1 MHHYARAPLLQATL
15 SAGKAAFS
23 RTILPSHFYDNDT
36 TTVAQALLGK
46 LLVHET
52 PAGILAGR
60 IVETEAYLA
69 NDPACHAHGGKNTP
83 RTAVMF
89 GPPGMAYIYLIYGMH
104 NCFNVVTGAEGTGE
118 AVLIR
123 ALEPVYG
130 VELMQTYRNQLA
142 LHNLC
147 SGPGKLVYAMG
158 ITRALNA
165 QSLMEPPLYLAEP
178 VVETE
183 KFQVVTTTRIG
194 ISRGADLPLRFYVKG
209 NAFISRK

>member
-1 MHHYARAPLLQATL
+1 MPTRKP
-15 SAGKAAFS
+15 SFS
-23 RTILPSHFYDNDT
+23 WNILPSHFYDNET
-36 TTVAQALLGK
+36 TAVAQALLGK

-69 NDPACHAHGGKNTP
+69 DDPACHAHGGKNTP

-89 GPPGMAYIYLIYGMH
+89 GPPGAAYIYLIYGMH
-104 NCFNVVTGAEGTGE
+104 NCFNVVTGPAGTGE

-123 ALEPVYG
+123 ALEPVCG
-130 VELMQTYRNQLA
+130 IELMQTYRNQLV

-165 QSLMEPPLYLAEP
+165 HSLMEPPLYLAEP
-178 VVETE
+178 LVESE
-183 KFQVVTTTRIG
+183 ALQIITTMRIG
-194 ISRGADLPLRFYVKG
+194 ISKGAALPLRFYIKD

>member
-1 MHHYARAPLLQATL
+1 MPSRKP
-15 SAGKAAFS
+15 SFS
-23 RTILPSHFYDNDT
+23 RNILPSHFYDNET
-36 TTVAQALLGK
+36 TAVAQALLGK

-69 NDPACHAHGGKNTP
+69 DDPACHAHGGKNTP

-89 GPPGMAYIYLIYGMH
+89 GPPGAAYIYLIYGKH
-104 NCFNVVTGAEGTGE
+104 NCFNVVTGPAGTGE

-123 ALEPVYG
+123 ALEPIYG
-130 VELMQTYRNQLA
+130 MELMQNYRNQLA

-178 VVETE
+178 LVESE
-183 KFQVVTTTRIG
+183 ALQIITTMRIG
-194 ISRGADLPLRFYVKG
+194 IAKGAALPLRFYIKD
-209 NAFISRK
+209 NSFISRK

>member
-1 MHHYARAPLLQATL
+1 MIPTRKFL
-15 SAGKAAFS
+15 SS
-23 RTILPSHFYDNDT
+23 HNILPSHFYDHGT
-36 TTVAQALLGK
+36 TAVAQALLGK

-69 NDPACHAHGGKNTP
+69 DDPACHAHGGKKTP
-83 RTAVMF
+83 RTEVMF
-89 GPPGMAYIYLIYGMH
+89 GAPGTAYIYLIYGMH

-123 ALEPVYG
+123 ALEPVCG
-130 VELMQTYRNQLA
+130 IELMQVWRNQSA

-147 SGPGKLVYAMG
+147 SGPGKLVNAMG

-165 QSLMEPPLYLAEP
+165 LSLMEPPLYLAEP
-178 VVETE
+178 VAKPE
-183 KFQVVTTTRIG
+183 KFNIVTTTRIG
-194 ISRGADLPLRFYVKG
+194 ISKGADLLLRFYVKDSL
-209 NAFISRK
+209 FISRK

>member
-1 MHHYARAPLLQATL
+1 MPTRKP
-15 SAGKAAFS
+15 SFS
-23 RTILPSHFYDNDT
+23 WNILPSHFYDNET
-36 TTVAQALLGK
+36 TAVAQALLGK
-46 LLVHET
+46 LLVHKT

-69 NDPACHAHGGKNTP
+69 DDPACHAHGGKNTP

-89 GPPGMAYIYLIYGMH
+89 GPPGAAYIYLIYGMH
-104 NCFNVVTGAEGTGE
+104 NCFNVVTGPAGTGE

-123 ALEPVYG
+123 ALEPVCG
-130 VELMQTYRNQLA
+130 IELMQTYRNQLV

-165 QSLMEPPLYLAEP
+165 HSLMEPPLYLAEP
-178 VVETE
+178 LVESE
-183 KFQVVTTTRIG
+183 ALQIITTMRIG
-194 ISRGADLPLRFYVKG
+194 ISKGAALPLRFYIKD

>member
-1 MHHYARAPLLQATL
+1 MPTRKP
-15 SAGKAAFS
+15 SFS
-23 RTILPSHFYDNDT
+23 WNILPSHFYDNET
-36 TTVAQALLGK
+36 TAVAQALLGK
-46 LLVHET
+46 LLVHKT

-69 NDPACHAHGGKNTP
+69 DDPACHAHGGKNTP

-89 GPPGMAYIYLIYGMH
+89 GPPGAAYIYLIYGMH
-104 NCFNVVTGAEGTGE
+104 NCFNVVTGPAGTGE

-123 ALEPVYG
+123 ALEPVCG
-130 VELMQTYRNQLA
+130 IELMQTYRNQLV

-165 QSLMEPPLYLAEP
+165 HSLMEPPLYLAEP
-178 VVETE
+178 LVKSEAL
-183 KFQVVTTTRIG
+183 QIITTMRIG
-194 ISRGADLPLRFYVKG
+194 ISKGAALPLRFYIKD

>member
-1 MHHYARAPLLQATL
+1 MVARK
-15 SAGKAAFS
+15 SSFS
-23 RTILPSHFYDNDT
+23 PDILPSHFYDNET

-46 LLVHET
+46 LLIHET

-69 NDPACHAHGGKNTP
+69 DDPACHAHGGKNTP

-89 GPPGMAYIYLIYGMH
+89 GPPGTAYIYLIYGMH

-123 ALEPVYG
+123 ALEPIYG
-130 VELMQTYRNQLA
+130 IEVMQANRNQMA
-142 LHNLC
+142 PHNLC

-158 ITRALNA
+158 INRALNA

-178 VVETE
+178 LVEPE
-183 KFQVVTTTRIG
+183 KFKIVTTTRIG
-194 ISRGADLPLRFYVKG
+194 ISKGAALPLRFYIKD

>member
-1 MHHYARAPLLQATL
+1 MVARKP
-15 SAGKAAFS
+15 SFY
-23 RTILPSHFYDNDT
+23 RNILPSHFYDNET

-46 LLVHET
+46 LLIHET

-69 NDPACHAHGGKNTP
+69 DDPACHAHGGKNTP

-89 GPPGMAYIYLIYGMH
+89 GPPGTAYIYLIYGMH

-123 ALEPVYG
+123 ALEPIYG
-130 VELMQTYRNQLA
+130 IEVMQANRNQLA
-142 LHNLC
+142 PHNLC

-158 ITRALNA
+158 INRALNA

-178 VVETE
+178 LVEPE
-183 KFQVVTTTRIG
+183 KFKIVTTTRIG
-194 ISRGADLPLRFYVKG
+194 ISKGAALPLRFYIKG